1 MPRLAGQVSV
11 LAMHIIYR
19 AENLFDAHLVKDAL
33 EAEDIPAFIAGEYLT
48 GAVGQLPAMDYIA
61 VMVPESSTAV
71 ARGIVKG
78 VEAQLAEARLAMR
91 EDDPI
96 GGPLVPAR

>member
-1 MPRLAGQVSV
+1 
-11 LAMHIIYR
+11 
-19 AENLFDAHLVKDAL
+19 
-33 EAEDIPAFIAGEYLT
+33 
-48 GAVGQLPAMDYIA
+48 MDYIA